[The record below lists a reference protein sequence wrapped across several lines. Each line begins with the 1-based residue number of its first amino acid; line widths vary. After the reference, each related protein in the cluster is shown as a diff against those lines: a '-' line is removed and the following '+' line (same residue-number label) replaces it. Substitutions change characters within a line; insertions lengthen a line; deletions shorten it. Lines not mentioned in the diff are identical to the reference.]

1 MNQPQPSYKITPPE
15 MPKEESKGNSQE
27 SGSKGVFPRT
37 PQKNENRV
45 EKPVKKSP
53 AILLSILAKFKC
65 LIFRFP

>member
-1 MNQPQPSYKITPPE
+1 
-15 MPKEESKGNSQE
+15 MPKEETKGNS
-27 SGSKGVFPRT
+27 VFPRT